1 MSTADRVFL
10 DTNILVYG
18 ELPASPF
25 HDAVKLRLAE
35 LEASGSELWTSR
47 QVLREFLAVMSR
59 GTGLSAIPPMAAL
72 LADVAHFSQRLMIAE
87 DGPATTLCL
96 SRLLSVVPCAGKQ
109 IHDANVVATM
119 MANNIQRLLTHD
131 VAHFQRFA
139 SHVSVESLIS

>member
-25 HDAVKLRLAE
+25 HAAVELRLAE

-59 GTGLSAIPPMAAL
+59 GTGLSAIPPMAEL
-72 LADVAHFSQRLMIAE
+72 LADVEHFSQRLMIAA
-87 DGPATTLCL
+87 DGPGTTQHLTQ
-96 SRLLSVVPCAGKQ
+96 LLSLVPCAGKQ
-109 IHDANVVATM
+109 VHDANVVATM
-119 MANNIQRLLTHD
+119 LANDIQRLLTHD
-131 VAHFQRFA
+131 VAHFQRFTA
-139 SHVSVESLIS
+139 HVKIEPLIP